1 VKKLACVLALG
12 AAFVSTNVMA
22 WGNDGHRVVGAIA
35 DQLIKG
41 SNAEKQVRALLLPGE
56 SLEKVS
62 TWMDCVKGSYCG
74 PQTQEMTEYTAANP
88 KHSEY
93 HYTDVPFQLHEYHD
107 HGVGTDEHDIV
118 QSLRQ
123 AIWVLQGKDG
133 AAVNP
138 HKFTKRQALLLLAHL
153 AGDVHQPLHVG
164 SAFINKEGQFVV
176 PSKQEQ
182 IDGVNIFNPQGGN
195 NMLLDD
201 ARIAAIGSAL
211 IPAAAPKEGEEA
223 KPAVAAATAGA
234 AAATA
239 ADAKPA
245 PKTKPFHS
253 YWDTTVVD
261 YAMRRVSART
271 PEQFAQMVIGGKP
284 AVAGNTGDP
293 ASWPYQWA
301 DDALAVAKLAHA
313 DVTVGAAGK
322 QTSRSGSVYTVWA
335 LNVPD
340 NYPVPSSAIAKEQ
353 LIKGGYHLASLLQA
367 IWP

>member
-1 VKKLACVLALG
+1 MKKLACVLALG
-12 AAFVSTNVMA
+12 AAFVSTNALA
-22 WGNDGHRVVGAIA
+22 WGNDGHRIVGSIA

-41 SNAEKQVRALLLPGE
+41 SYAEKQVRALLLPGE

-62 TWMDCVKGSYCG
+62 TWMDCVKGTYCG
-74 PQTQEMTEYTAANP
+74 PQTPEMTDYTAANP
-88 KHSEY
+88 KHTEY
-93 HYTDVPFQLHEYHD
+93 HYTDVPFQLDEYHD
-107 HGVGTDEHDIV
+107 HGVGTEEHDIV

-138 HKFTKRQALLLLAHL
+138 HKFTRRQALLLLAHL

-164 SAFINKEGQFVV
+164 SAFISKDGAFVV
-176 PSKQEQ
+176 PLKQEQ

-201 ARIAAIGSAL
+201 ARIAALGGAL
-211 IPAAAPKEGEEA
+211 IPAPLPKEGEGV
-223 KPAVAAATAGA
+223 KPA
-234 AAATA
+234 AAAA
-239 ADAKPA
+239 PADAKPA

-271 PEQFAQMVIGGKP
+271 PEQFAQIAIAGKP
-284 AVAGNTGDP
+284 AVALNTGDP
-293 ASWPYQWA
+293 ADWPYQWA
-301 DDALAVAKLAHA
+301 NDALAVAKAAHA
-313 DVTVGAAGK
+313 DVTVGPAGK
-322 QTSRSGSVYTVWA
+322 QTSRNGTVYTVWQ

-353 LIKGGYHLASLLQA
+353 LVKGGYHLASLLQA
-367 IWP
+367 IWPEPAAK